1 MDARLQ
7 QRIQRYGWDRA
18 APVYQQAWQDQLAP
32 AQRLL
37 LEMAAP
43 ARGEAVLDVA
53 CGTGLVSLPAAQ
65 AVGPLGRVLGCD
77 ISGAMVEAAAE
88 AATAAG
94 LTQAEFRRVAGEALA
109 FAPAE
114 GGFDLALCSLG
125 LMYMAEPEAALAAMA
140 RALKPGG
147 RCAVLVWGEQ
157 RNCGWAELFP
167 IVDRRVASEVC
178 PLFFRL
184 GSGDALQCSLE
195 DAGFNRIAIR
205 RLTCSLHFSDDR
217 EAVMAAFDGGA
228 VALAV
233 ARFDQD
239 TYAATATEY
248 LESLAPWRNGEGYDV
263 PGEFVVAVGTKPS
276 NQTIEGGDYGQR

>member
-1 MDARLQ
+1 MR
-7 QRIQRYGWDRA
+7 
-18 APVYQQAWQDQLAP
+18 
-32 AQRLL
+32 
-37 LEMAAP
+37 
-43 ARGEAVLDVA
+43 
-53 CGTGLVSLPAAQ
+53 
-65 AVGPLGRVLGCD
+65 
-77 ISGAMVEAAAE
+77 
-88 AATAAG
+88 
-94 LTQAEFRRVAGEALA
+94 GEALA

-114 GGFDLALCSLG
+114 GDFNLALCSLG

-205 RLTCSLHFSDDR
+205 RLKCSLHFSDDR

>member
-18 APVYQQAWQDQLAP
+18 AAVYQEAWQAQLAP

-37 LEMAAP
+37 LELAAP
-43 ARGEAVLDVA
+43 AAGEAVLDVA

-65 AVGPLGRVLGCD
+65 AVGPAGRLLGCD

-88 AATAAG
+88 EAAAAG
-94 LTQAEFRRVAGEALA
+94 LAQAEFRRVAGETLD
-109 FAPAE
+109 FGDE
-114 GGFDLALCSLG
+114 DDRFDLALCSLG
-125 LMYMAEPEAALAAMA
+125 LMYMAEPDATLAAMA

-147 RCAVLVWGEQ
+147 RCAVLVWGER

-184 GSGDALQCSLE
+184 GTGDALHRSLKE
-195 DAGFNRIAIR
+195 AGFARIATR
-205 RLTCSLHFSDDR
+205 RLTCPLHFADGR
-217 EAVMAAFDGGA
+217 EAVVAAIDGGA

-233 ARFDQD
+233 ARFDEE
-239 TYAATATEY
+239 TYAATAAEY
-248 LESLAPWRNGEGYDV
+248 LESLAPWRNGKGYDV
-263 PGEFVVAVGTKPS
+263 PGEFVVAVGHK
-276 NQTIEGGDYGQR
+276 GA

>member
-7 QRIQRYGWDRA
+7 HRIQRYGWDRA

-37 LEMAAP
+37 LELAAP
-43 ARGEAVLDVA
+43 QPGEAVLDVA

-77 ISGAMVEAAAE
+77 ISGAMVEAAAA

-94 LTQAEFRRVAGEALA
+94 LMQAEFRRDAGEVLS

-125 LMYMAEPEAALAAMA
+125 LMYMAEPEAAVAAMA

-147 RCAVLVWGEQ
+147 RCAVLIWGER

-184 GSGDALQCSLE
+184 GAGDALRRCMA
-195 DAGFNRIAIR
+195 DAGFGRIETQ
-205 RLTCSLHFSDDR
+205 RLSYPLHFSGDR
-217 EAVMAAFDGGA
+217 EAVVAALEGGP

-239 TYAATATEY
+239 AYAATANEY
-248 LESLAPWRNGEGYDV
+248 LESLVPWRNGEGYDV
-263 PGEFVVAVGTKPS
+263 PGEFVVAVGYKAV
-276 NQTIEGGDYGQR
+276 